1 MYYYKPFQNVSID
14 ESFAHLVW
22 NQIHQYFPN
31 KHHIWFGTKVW
42 MLACSKISYLRIDA
56 QHFWGCLIWDTHWT
70 NQVDLFGQGYDVIG
84 QLMEM
89 AVHTIVD
96 IIYLLKS
103 VNSWYPQLYIS
114 AMLPRQPLTM
124 Q

>member
-22 NQIHQYFPN
+22 NQIHQYLPN
-31 KHHIWFGTKVW
+31 KHHLWFGTKVW
-42 MLACSKISYLRIDA
+42 MLACSKISYLCIDA
-56 QHFWGCLIWDTHWT
+56 LRFWECLIWYTHWT
-70 NQVDLFGQGYDVIG
+70 NQVDSFGQEYDVIV

-96 IIYLLKS
+96 TIYLLKS
-103 VNSWYPQLYIS
+103 VNRWYPQLYIS
-114 AMLPRQPLTM
+114 AMLPQQPLTM